1 MRATFCVV
9 LLFMALGASGQNK
22 PSSTTSTPK
31 PTLQESELER
41 ELNRPNSVPGRLG
54 PTPSNKNT
62 VPSNSTPPN
71 NVIAPTPEKTVARPP
86 DKVITP
92 APEKA
97 IARPPAVTARPF
109 NADSLLIQR
118 VIATGDSIRVA
129 EQRRMQPVTRIVP
142 GRVQPLPVRILP
154 ASIDVIRPVP
164 IIPVNIDSIRVSSS
178 ASSQRELTKA
188 IQVSLLK
195 VKDIRPVSRLLTPQ
209 LTRSIAAIQ
218 PVFINKDSIWAATLN
233 AIQYE
238 SVREIRVSR
247 LLPKMVRTPLSKPV
261 LLSSGRVKPVE
272 PLPYT
277 PVVRVAATDSA
288 RTVPSQKPAVEKPA
302 PIPVTPS
309 VVQAKPLPVNPAKGG
324 IPPATVPAQE
334 VPYSPPATPISPT
347 QPTTALNVDK
357 KKATTPSKP
366 VLVSPKRGE
375 PGIVSPNTVRPQ
387 NLTATVATIDSVQI
401 DSVKTADDFKTTVNY
416 QAKDS
421 TIYAADGQTV
431 ELFGEASVDY
441 GDISLKADYIRLNYL
456 TNEVYAKG
464 RYDSTIQKLIGRPI
478 FSDGDGKYDA
488 KEIRYNF
495 KSRKGRIQGVITQQ
509 GEGNIRGQTVKK
521 DDEDNLYI
529 GKAMYTTCNLATPH
543 FHINASKLKVIH
555 GKQVVAGPF
564 NLVINQIPLP
574 LGLPFGFFPFPKQKE
589 IGVSG
594 IIVPQYGEEPNG
606 RGFYLRD
613 GGYYWAVNENL
624 GLQFKGQIYSRGS
637 WGLGLSSAYNKRYR
651 YSGGVNLQFNRNRS
665 GDRVDTTQS
674 PRNDFSF
681 TWSHSPVPRGRGSF
695 SANVNVSSNSYN
707 QFNSYSTQSYI
718 SNVAGSSV
726 QYSRSFGQYVRAGA
740 NIRVNQQFGQ
750 VNQRTGVRENGKTD
764 VSTDFNFG
772 LNQISPFALK
782 GGSGRWYES
791 FRVGLDVSGSFAVNN
806 TIRRQI
812 DTTGLGFPVVTN
824 LTTISSLQRIQ
835 DSITRATNLRL
846 GIVQTDPNLIA
857 FSLAN
862 ANQIYANRV
871 VQARYSIPIS
881 LPNIKLLRYINVTP
895 GFSLQ
900 GNIYGKKLSPD
911 LQYNATHNDVKIDT
925 VRGFFPSYNFSVNA
939 SMNTRFYGTYFI
951 RSKRIEAIRHTVAPS
966 VSFSYVPDFT
976 NPSFGQFFVLD
987 AKGALAN
994 LPLYR
999 RTISVFRGVDGSGT
1013 SSGAS
1018 STQSAFISFGI
1029 VNQLEMKV
1037 RTRSDSA
1044 GQEFKKIPI
1053 FDNLSLT
1060 GSYNLLAPDYKLS
1073 PIAVS
1078 ANTQIFKNISFN
1090 FSSTFDPYA
1099 YRAYGGTAQY
1109 YFPTTSSVLTP
1120 LSYSP
1125 SIQALNAEVP
1135 YTDQQYIR
1143 VPNLYAF
1150 QAGQGLLRLTNLQAY
1165 VSARFAPKQG
1175 QKPKTSPNASDATM
1189 KAINNNPEL
1198 YVDFNV
1204 PWSMNVS
1211 YTFGLTKLTPI
1222 QSQVIQALTLTGD
1235 LSLTPKW
1242 KVTINTGYDF
1252 VFNSPTLTTIGINRD
1267 LHCWEMAFNW
1277 TPYSGNNF
1285 RSGNYSFDLRAR
1297 SSILQELKL
1306 SRRRSFYDN
1315 GGFYGR

>member
-1 MRATFCVV
+1 MDTFVSHRLNDILANIIFLINSKKGYFILWHLLARTGKRSATFCIA
-9 LLFMALGASGQNK
+9 LLFIALGASGQSK
-22 PSSTTSTPK
+22 PSSTTTTPK
-31 PTLQESELER
+31 PTRTPQESELER

-62 VPSNSTPPN
+62 VPSNTIPPN
-71 NVIAPTPEKTVARPP
+71 DVIVRPP
-86 DKVITP
+86 NVVV
-92 APEKA
+92 
-97 IARPPAVTARPF
+97 RPP
-109 NADSLLIQR
+109 NADSLLIQK
-118 VIATGDSIRVA
+118 VITTGDSIRLT
-129 EQRRMQPVTRIVP
+129 EQRQVIKVTALTP
-142 GRVQPLPVRILP
+142 KRVRPLLVRIP
-154 ASIDVIRPVP
+154 PVSINLVKSIS
-164 IIPVNIDSIRVSSS
+164 IIPVNIDSIRIVSNT
-178 ASSQRELTKA
+178 SSQRESVKE
-188 IQVSLLK
+188 IQ
-195 VKDIRPVSRLLTPQ
+195 I
-209 LTRSIAAIQ
+209 
-218 PVFINKDSIWAATLN
+218 
-233 AIQYE
+233 
-238 SVREIRVSR
+238 SR
-247 LLPKMVRTPLSKPV
+247 LLPKRVSTPLPKPV
-261 LLSSGRVKPVE
+261 SLSPGLVKPVTV
-272 PLPYT
+272 LPYT
-277 PVVRVAATDSA
+277 PVVRVAIKDSA
-288 RTVPSQKPAVEKPA
+288 QTVPSQKQVATKPT

-309 VVQAKPLPVNPAKGG
+309 VVQAKPLPVNPSKGG

-334 VPYSPPATPISPT
+334 VPYSPPTTPISPT
-347 QPTTALNVDK
+347 RPTTTLATDK
-357 KKATTPSKP
+357 KVAAIPSKP
-366 VLVSPKRGE
+366 VLVKPKAGKL
-375 PGIVSPNTVRPQ
+375 GIVSPNIVRPQ

-401 DSVKTADDFKTTVNY
+401 DSVKTTDDFKTTVNY

-441 GDISLKADYIRLNYL
+441 GDISLKADYIRMNYL

-529 GKAMYTTCNLATPH
+529 GKAIYTTCNLATPH

-574 LGLPFGFFPFPKQKE
+574 IGLPFGFFPFPKQKE

-665 GDRVDTTQS
+665 GDRVDTTQKA
-674 PRNDFSF
+674 RNDFSF

-740 NIRVNQQFGQ
+740 NVRVNQQFGQ
-750 VNQRTGVRENGKTD
+750 VNQQTGVRENGKTD

-835 DSITRATNLRL
+835 DSITRSTNLRL
-846 GIVQTDPNLIA
+846 GIVQADPNLIA
-857 FSLAN
+857 FSLEN
-862 ANQIYANRV
+862 ASQIFANRV

-900 GNIYGKKLSPD
+900 GNIYGKKLRPD
-911 LQYNATHNDVKIDT
+911 LEYNATHNDVKIDT

-966 VSFSYVPDFT
+966 ISFSYVPDFT

-987 AKGALAN
+987 AKGPLTN

-999 RTISVFRGVDGSGT
+999 RTISVFRGVDGSGG

-1053 FDNLSLT
+1053 FDNLSLN

-1099 YRAYGGTAQY
+1099 YRGYGGQAQY
-1109 YFPTTSSVLTP
+1109 YFPTTSSILTP

-1135 YTDQQYIR
+1135 YVNQQFIR

-1165 VSARFAPKQG
+1165 LSARFAPKQG
-1175 QKPKTSPNASDATM
+1175 KKPKTSPNASDATM

-1211 YTFGLTKLTPI
+1211 YTFGLTKLTPQ

-1252 VFNSPTLTTIGINRD
+1252 VFKSPTLTTIGINRD

>member
-1 MRATFCVV
+1 MARTGKRSATFCIA
-9 LLFMALGASGQNK
+9 LLFIALGASGQSK
-22 PSSTTSTPK
+22 PSSTTTTPK
-31 PTLQESELER
+31 PTRTPQESELER

-62 VPSNSTPPN
+62 VPSNTIPPN
-71 NVIAPTPEKTVARPP
+71 DVIVRPP
-86 DKVITP
+86 NVVV
-92 APEKA
+92 
-97 IARPPAVTARPF
+97 RPP
-109 NADSLLIQR
+109 NADSLLIQK
-118 VIATGDSIRVA
+118 VITTGDSIRLT
-129 EQRRMQPVTRIVP
+129 EQRQVIKVTALTP
-142 GRVQPLPVRILP
+142 KRVRPLLVRIP
-154 ASIDVIRPVP
+154 PVSINLVKSIS
-164 IIPVNIDSIRVSSS
+164 IIPVNIDSIRIVSNT
-178 ASSQRELTKA
+178 SSQRESVKE
-188 IQVSLLK
+188 IQ
-195 VKDIRPVSRLLTPQ
+195 I
-209 LTRSIAAIQ
+209 
-218 PVFINKDSIWAATLN
+218 
-233 AIQYE
+233 
-238 SVREIRVSR
+238 SR
-247 LLPKMVRTPLSKPV
+247 LLPKRVSTPLPKPV
-261 LLSSGRVKPVE
+261 SLSPGLVKPVTV
-272 PLPYT
+272 LPYT
-277 PVVRVAATDSA
+277 PVVRVAIKDSA
-288 RTVPSQKPAVEKPA
+288 QTVPSQKQVATKPT

-309 VVQAKPLPVNPAKGG
+309 VVQAKPLPVNPSKGG

-334 VPYSPPATPISPT
+334 VPYSPPTTPISPT
-347 QPTTALNVDK
+347 RPTTTLATDK
-357 KKATTPSKP
+357 KVAAIPSKP
-366 VLVSPKRGE
+366 VLVKPKAGKL
-375 PGIVSPNTVRPQ
+375 GIVSPNIVRPQ

-401 DSVKTADDFKTTVNY
+401 DSVKTTDDFKTTVNY

-441 GDISLKADYIRLNYL
+441 GDISLKADYIRMNYL

-529 GKAMYTTCNLATPH
+529 GKAIYTTCNLATPH

-574 LGLPFGFFPFPKQKE
+574 IGLPFGFFPFPKQKE

-665 GDRVDTTQS
+665 GDRVDTTQKA
-674 PRNDFSF
+674 RNDFSF

-740 NIRVNQQFGQ
+740 NVRVNQQFGQ
-750 VNQRTGVRENGKTD
+750 VNQQTGVRENGKTD

-835 DSITRATNLRL
+835 DSITRSTNLRL
-846 GIVQTDPNLIA
+846 GIVQADPNLIA
-857 FSLAN
+857 FSLEN
-862 ANQIYANRV
+862 ASQIFANRV

-900 GNIYGKKLSPD
+900 GNIYGKKLRPD
-911 LQYNATHNDVKIDT
+911 LEYNATHNDVKIDT

-966 VSFSYVPDFT
+966 ISFSYVPDFT

-987 AKGALAN
+987 AKGPLTN

-999 RTISVFRGVDGSGT
+999 RTISVFRGVDGSGG

-1053 FDNLSLT
+1053 FDNLSLN

-1099 YRAYGGTAQY
+1099 YRGYGGQAQY
-1109 YFPTTSSVLTP
+1109 YFPTTSSILTP

-1135 YTDQQYIR
+1135 YVNQQFIR

-1165 VSARFAPKQG
+1165 LSARFAPKQG
-1175 QKPKTSPNASDATM
+1175 KKPKTSPNASDATM

-1211 YTFGLTKLTPI
+1211 YTFGLTKLTPQ

-1252 VFNSPTLTTIGINRD
+1252 VFKSPTLTTIGINRD

>member
-1 MRATFCVV
+1 MWIKTLPCLVC
-9 LLFMALGASGQNK
+9 LLWTLNALGQGNPTQPTPK
-22 PSSTTSTPK
+22 KTPSSRLIKGPSSGTI
-31 PTLQESELER
+31 TLPNSQTGATGTVPESDLER
-41 ELNRPNSVPGRLG
+41 ELNPKYSAPNRLG
-54 PTPSNKNT
+54 PTPARQKD
-62 VPSNSTPPN
+62 VVPPN
-71 NVIAPTPEKTVARPP
+71 VVRPTNR
-86 DKVITP
+86 
-92 APEKA
+92 
-97 IARPPAVTARPF
+97 
-109 NADSLLIQR
+109 
-118 VIATGDSIRVA
+118 DSIRSTPT
-129 EQRRMQPVTRIVP
+129 QRVTKVVDSMQTSPVNLSRIVRLQP
-142 GRVQPLPVRILP
+142 KPVQFGQRLASVLPTRLVQPKQAFFSPVSDFAIVAPVKTNPVAPLKPQPIRPDSIRPKVTLPTVVPVPTQPAIVVKTPAKPVVNTDSVRIAANKVTSKAPIPTKTVSTSATSATVAAPRSQTGVAQQTKPSQP
-154 ASIDVIRPVP
+154 ALAKQTKPVQPIVPAIRPV
-164 IIPVNIDSIRVSSS
+164 
-178 ASSQRELTKA
+178 A
-188 IQVSLLK
+188 
-195 VKDIRPVSRLLTPQ
+195 
-209 LTRSIAAIQ
+209 
-218 PVFINKDSIWAATLN
+218 
-233 AIQYE
+233 
-238 SVREIRVSR
+238 
-247 LLPKMVRTPLSKPV
+247 
-261 LLSSGRVKPVE
+261 
-272 PLPYT
+272 
-277 PVVRVAATDSA
+277 
-288 RTVPSQKPAVEKPA
+288 
-302 PIPVTPS
+302 
-309 VVQAKPLPVNPAKGG
+309 AKPG
-324 IPPATVPAQE
+324 T
-334 VPYSPPATPISPT
+334 
-347 QPTTALNVDK
+347 
-357 KKATTPSKP
+357 TTPG
-366 VLVSPKRGE
+366 LVSPN
-375 PGIVSPNTVRPQ
+375 VVRPEGRSAIRTDSLGIAR
-387 NLTATVATIDSVQI
+387 NDSTKKDSVQ
-401 DSVKTADDFKTTVNY
+401 TADSFKTTVKY
-416 QAKDS
+416 QSRDS
-421 TIYAADGQTV
+421 TFYSADGRTV
-431 ELFGEASVDY
+431 ELFGEASVIY

-464 RYDSTIQKLIGRPI
+464 RYDSTAKKLIGQPI
-478 FSDGDGKYDA
+478 FQDGEGKYDA

-529 GKAMYTTCNLATPH
+529 GRAIYTTCNLATPH
-543 FHINASKLKVIH
+543 FHINASKLKIIH
-555 GKQVVAGPF
+555 NKQVVAGPF

-574 LGLPFGFFPFPKQKE
+574 IGLPFGFFPFPKRKE

-637 WGLGLSSAYNKRYR
+637 WGLGVSSAYNKRYR
-651 YSGGVNLQFNRNRS
+651 YSGSVNLQFNRNRS
-665 GDRVDTTQS
+665 GDRVDTTQT

-707 QFNSYSTQSYI
+707 QFNSYNTQSYI

-726 QYSRSFGQYVRAGA
+726 QYSRTFGQYVRAGA

-750 VNQRTGVRENGKTD
+750 VNQITGVRANGKTD
-764 VSTDFNFG
+764 VSTDFNLG
-772 LNQISPFALK
+772 VNQISPFALK

-791 FRVGLDVSGSFAVNN
+791 FRVGLDISGSFAISN
-806 TIRRQI
+806 TVRRQI
-812 DTTGLGFPVVTN
+812 DTTGLGFPIVTN
-824 LTTISSLQRIQ
+824 LTTINTVQRYQ
-835 DSITRATNLRL
+835 DSLTRVNNLRFN
-846 GIVQTDPNLIA
+846 IVQPDPNLIA

-862 ANQIYANRV
+862 LPRILQNRV

-881 LPNIKLLRYINVTP
+881 LPNIKLLRYINLTP

-900 GNIYGKKLSPD
+900 GNIYSKKLRPD
-911 LQYNATHNDVKIDT
+911 LAYNATHDSVKIDT
-925 VRGFFPSYNFSVNA
+925 VRGFFPSYNFSINA
-939 SMNTRFYGTYFI
+939 SLNTRFYGTYFI

-966 VSFSYVPDFT
+966 ISFSYVPDFT
-976 NPSFGQFFVLD
+976 NPSFGQFFILD
-987 AKGALAN
+987 NKGPLTN

-999 RTISVFRGVDGSGT
+999 RTISAFRGIDGNT

-1029 VNQLEMKV
+1029 VNQLEMKI

-1053 FDNLSLT
+1053 FDNLSIN
-1060 GSYNLLAPDYKLS
+1060 GSYNFLAPDYKLS
-1073 PIAVS
+1073 PLSVS

-1099 YRAYGGTAQY
+1099 FRPYGGTEQY
-1109 YFPTTSSVLTP
+1109 NFPTSNTPLTP

-1125 SIQALNAEVP
+1125 SILALNEQQK
-1135 YTDQQYIR
+1135 YTNQQFIR

-1165 VSARFAPKQG
+1165 ISARFAPKKAE
-1175 QKPKTSPNASDATM
+1175 KPKTSPTASDATL

-1198 YVDFNV
+1198 YVDFNI

-1211 YTFGLTKLTPI
+1211 YTFGLTKLTPEL
-1222 QSQVIQALTLTGD
+1222 SQVIQALTLTGD

-1242 KVTINTGYDF
+1242 KVTITTGYDF
-1252 VFNSPTLTTIGINRD
+1252 QFHSPTLTTIGINRD

-1306 SRRRSFYDN
+1306 SRRRSFYDR
-1315 GGFYGR
+1315 GGF

>member
-1 MRATFCVV
+1 MWHLLTRINRTSATLFVALFFIV
-9 LLFMALGASGQNK
+9 LSASGQSK
-22 PSSTTSTPK
+22 PSTTPK
-31 PTLQESELER
+31 PTRTPQESELER
-41 ELNRPNSVPGRLG
+41 ELNRPNTVPGRLG
-54 PTPSNKNT
+54 PSPSNKNT
-62 VPSNSTPPN
+62 VPSNTAPPN
-71 NVIAPTPEKTVARPP
+71 KVLVRPP
-86 DKVITP
+86 TVVV
-92 APEKA
+92 
-97 IARPPAVTARPF
+97 RPP
-109 NADSLLIQR
+109 NADSLLIQK
-118 VIATGDSIRVA
+118 VIATGDSIRLA
-129 EQRRMQPVTRIVP
+129 EQRQIVKVTGLAP
-142 GRVQPLPVRILP
+142 KG
-154 ASIDVIRPVP
+154 IRPVLVDIPPVSVNLVKP
-164 IIPVNIDSIRVSSS
+164 IPVIPVNVDSIRVASN
-178 ASSQRELTKA
+178 ASSQRESMK
-188 IQVSLLK
+188 
-195 VKDIRPVSRLLTPQ
+195 
-209 LTRSIAAIQ
+209 
-218 PVFINKDSIWAATLN
+218 
-233 AIQYE
+233 
-238 SVREIRVSR
+238 EIRVSGI
-247 LLPKMVRTPLSKPV
+247 LPKKVRTSLPKPISLSPG
-261 LLSSGRVKPVE
+261 LVKSVKV
-272 PLPYT
+272 LPYT
-277 PVVRVAATDSA
+277 PVVRVAVIDSA
-288 RTVPSQKPAVEKPA
+288 KTTPTQKPAVVKPA

-324 IPPATVPAQE
+324 IPPATVPAQT
-334 VPYSPPATPISPT
+334 VPYSPPTTPISPT
-347 QPTTALNVDK
+347 QPTTNPATDK
-357 KKATTPSKP
+357 KIAAIPSKP
-366 VLVSPKRGE
+366 VLVNPRAGK
-375 PGIVSPNTVRPQ
+375 PGIVSPNIVRPQ
-387 NLTATVATIDSVQI
+387 NLTATVATIDSVKS
-401 DSVKTADDFKTTVNY
+401 DSVKTTDDFKTTVNY

-441 GDISLKADYIRLNYL
+441 GDISLKADYIRMNYL

-529 GKAMYTTCNLATPH
+529 GKAIYTTCNLATPH

-574 LGLPFGFFPFPKQKE
+574 IGLPFGFFPFPKQKE

-740 NIRVNQQFGQ
+740 NVRVNQQFGQ
-750 VNQRTGVRENGKTD
+750 VNQRTGIRENGKTD

-772 LNQISPFALK
+772 VNQISPFALK

-835 DSITRATNLRL
+835 DSITRANNLRF
-846 GIVQTDPNLIA
+846 GIVQADPNLIP

-862 ANQIYANRV
+862 ASQIYANRV

-900 GNIYGKKLSPD
+900 GNIYGKKLRPD

-987 AKGALAN
+987 AKGPLAN

-999 RTISVFRGVDGSGT
+999 RTLSVFRGVDGGGS

-1053 FDNLSLT
+1053 FDNLSLN

-1073 PIAVS
+1073 PINVS

-1109 YFPTTSSVLTP
+1109 YFPTTSSILTP

-1135 YTDQQYIR
+1135 YIDQQFIR

-1150 QAGQGLLRLTNLQAY
+1150 QAGQGLLRMTNLQAY
-1165 VSARFAPKQG
+1165 LSARFAPKQG
-1175 QKPKTSPNASDATM
+1175 KKPKTSPNASDATM

-1211 YTFGLTKLTPI
+1211 YTFGLTKLTPV

-1252 VFNSPTLTTIGINRD
+1252 VFKSPTLTTIGINRD